1 MIQWGTRKFT
11 RTKYPRRAKNF
22 IDRNFDVFARLNRR
36 DHTGYPGRAIY
47 LVVIWLYETAHQA
60 DMR

>member
-1 MIQWGTRKFT
+1 MIQWETRKFT
-11 RTKYPRRAKNF
+11 RTKYARRAKNF

-36 DHTGYPGRAIY
+36 DRTGYRGRAIY